1 MKRPRLAGL
10 ALPLL
15 LAVSGCG
22 GHRVLNDRSPI
33 DLAWPEDDPRIKLQ
47 RIIDLRETSA
57 RGGGRILQWLG
68 GKREAPLFQRPY
80 AVAWDGE
87 AVLFTDP
94 DLGRVARIDQRG
106 RITLSPRD
114 EFVHPIGV
122 AVCPQGIVVSDSGT
136 GKVALL
142 DRDLNR
148 TRWLAVD
155 LSRPTGIV
163 CDDERIFLVETAAH
177 RIRVLGPDGEQHSL
191 GRRGA
196 APGEFNF
203 PATIALDDGTL
214 LVGDTLN
221 FRVQRLDMS
230 TGGSLQVFGQLGD
243 APGETPRIKGV
254 AVDAAGR
261 LWVSDAIL
269 DRVSLYRQDGT
280 LLVSIG
286 GTGTAPGRF
295 SFPAGIAAHPDG
307 RVVVVDSLNRRLQI
321 FRLLDAP
328 SSNGG

>member
-1 MKRPRLAGL
+1 MKHTKLAGL
-10 ALPLL
+10 V
-15 LAVSGCG
+15 LAVLMLMGGCG
-22 GHRVLNDRSPI
+22 GHRVLNDSSPI
-33 DLAWPEDDPRIKLQ
+33 DLAWPEDNPRIRLQ
-47 RIIDLRETSA
+47 RIIDLQETKS
-57 RGGGRILQWLG
+57 RGGGRFLKWLG
-68 GKREAPLFQRPY
+68 GGNQAPLFQRPY

-87 AVLFTDP
+87 ALLFTDP

-106 RITLSPRD
+106 RITLSPAD
-114 EFVHPIGV
+114 EFVHPIGI

-148 TRWLAVD
+148 TGWLAED
-155 LSRPTGIV
+155 LLRPTGIV
-163 CDDERIFLVETAAH
+163 CDEQRIFLVETAAH
-177 RIRVLGPDGEQHSL
+177 RIRVLGADQEERSL

-196 APGEFNF
+196 MPGEFNF
-203 PATIALDDGTL
+203 PTTIAIDDGTL

-221 FRVQRLDMS
+221 FRVQRLDMA
-230 TGGSLQVFGQLGD
+230 TGGSLQVIGQLGD

-254 AVDAAGR
+254 AVDAIGR

-269 DRVSLYRQDGT
+269 DRVSLYGKDGT
-280 LLVSIG
+280 LLVSLG

-307 RVVVVDSLNRRLQI
+307 RVVVADSLNRRLQI
-321 FRLLDAP
+321 FQPVDVP
-328 SSNGG
+328 SPVGE